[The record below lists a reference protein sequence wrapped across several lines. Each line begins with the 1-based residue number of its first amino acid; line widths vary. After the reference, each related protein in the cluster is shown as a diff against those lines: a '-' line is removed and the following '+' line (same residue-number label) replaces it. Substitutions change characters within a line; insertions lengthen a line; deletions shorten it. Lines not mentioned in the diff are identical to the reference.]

1 MQYKNAP
8 MMILDE
14 PTANLSPMEEYRIF
28 QQFHDM
34 SEGKTVVFISH
45 RMSSCRLCDRVIVL
59 NNGTVCEQGSHEE
72 LMRKNGIYADM
83 FQTQAQYYV

>member
-1 MQYKNAP
+1 MLKE
-8 MMILDE
+8 IL
-14 PTANLSPMEEYRIF
+14 
-28 QQFHDM
+28 
-34 SEGKTVVFISH
+34 
-45 RMSSCRLCDRVIVL
+45 RLMKVIVL